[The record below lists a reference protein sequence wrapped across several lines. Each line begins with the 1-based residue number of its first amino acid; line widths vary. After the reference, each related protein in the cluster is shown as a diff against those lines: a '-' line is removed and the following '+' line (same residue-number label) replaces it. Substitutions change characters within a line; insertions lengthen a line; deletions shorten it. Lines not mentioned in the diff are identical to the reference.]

1 MLDILQPILKVVTE
15 NREFKIGEFIQQLQE
30 RLEKMEENYTVDRI
44 ENEFAVCEN
53 RNTKEMI
60 EVLRKDLPEGIKEGD
75 VLVKIEGKY
84 YLCEEEQQETEKRIN
99 EKMNR
104 LWE

>member
-1 MLDILQPILKVVTE
+1 MLDMLQPILKTISE

-30 RLEKMEENYTVDRI
+30 RLEKMEENYTVDRL
-44 ENEFAVCEN
+44 EDELAVCEN

-60 EVLRKDLPEGIKEGD
+60 EILRKDLPEGTKEGD
-75 VLVKIEGKY
+75 LLVRREGKY
-84 YLCEEEQQETEKRIN
+84 YLCEKEQQETERRIN